1 MDFTK
6 AIAIFISG
14 VLALSMIDTLM
25 GVCSR
30 RTHIMAY
37 AGGHF
42 EIFETLSFV
51 RFVLQLP
58 ASVQDRLR
66 HWLDEHLHTVQ
77 QRE

>member
-1 MDFTK
+1 MWTTPAPQERSKSCHGIHMDFTK

-37 AGGHF
+37 AGGPF
-42 EIFETLSFV
+42 
-51 RFVLQLP
+51 
-58 ASVQDRLR
+58 
-66 HWLDEHLHTVQ
+66 
-77 QRE
+77 